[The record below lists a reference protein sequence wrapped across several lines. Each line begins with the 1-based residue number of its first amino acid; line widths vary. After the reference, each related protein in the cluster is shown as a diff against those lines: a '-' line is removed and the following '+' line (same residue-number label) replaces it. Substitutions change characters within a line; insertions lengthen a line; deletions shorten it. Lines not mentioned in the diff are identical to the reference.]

1 MSRYVSFRDFDWL
14 LLVFVLMICGLGV
27 MEIRS
32 ATMHTKFAGSHIRQ
46 IYWVLGGVGM
56 MFLVSLVNYQALLD
70 QIHWFYIAAVASLM
84 AVMIFG
90 QKYLGAKRW
99 IKMPGGN
106 HFQPSEWVKL
116 ILILAMAKFFA
127 DLRHRDLSWPDF
139 MKAGAIVVIPML
151 LVLKQPD
158 LGTALTYI
166 PIAVMGVF
174 LGGMHWRQGLLVG
187 VLAAIGIGAVFDDPQ
202 GTGYQVEQS
211 KIAVG
216 SGGLWGGKGSQTHGA
231 FLPVPQTDFIFA
243 AFSEEHGFVGA
254 LVVLL
259 LYFI

>member
-1 MSRYVSFRDFDWL
+1 M
-14 LLVFVLMICGLGV
+14 
-27 MEIRS
+27 
-32 ATMHTKFAGSHIRQ
+32 
-46 IYWVLGGVGM
+46 GGVGM
-56 MFLVSLVNYQALLD
+56 VFVVRLVNYQALLD
-70 QIHWFYIAAVASLM
+70 QIHWFYIAAVGSLI

-166 PIAVMGVF
+166 PIAVIGVF
-174 LGGMHWRQGLLVG
+174 LGGMHWKQGLLVG
-187 VLAAIGIGAVFDDPQ
+187 VLAAIGIGA
-202 GTGYQVEQS
+202 ENLA
-211 KIAVG
+211 IARMRM
-216 SGGLWGGKGSQTHGA
+216 SFTH
-231 FLPVPQTDFIFA
+231 
-243 AFSEEHGFVGA
+243 SEG
-254 LVVLL
+254 
-259 LYFI
+259 

>member
-32 ATMHTKFAGSHIRQ
+32 GTMHTKFAGSHIRQ
-46 IYWVLGGVGM
+46 IYWVIGGVGM

-106 HFQPSEWVKL
+106 PFQPSAGVK
-116 ILILAMAKFFA
+116 IRPILAMAKIFA
-127 DLRHRDLSWPDF
+127 DLRHRYLSWPDF
-139 MKAGAIVVIPML
+139 LKPAAIVV
-151 LVLKQPD
+151 
-158 LGTALTYI
+158 
-166 PIAVMGVF
+166 
-174 LGGMHWRQGLLVG
+174 
-187 VLAAIGIGAVFDDPQ
+187 
-202 GTGYQVEQS
+202 S
-211 KIAVG
+211 
-216 SGGLWGGKGSQTHGA
+216 
-231 FLPVPQTDFIFA
+231 
-243 AFSEEHGFVGA
+243 
-254 LVVLL
+254 
-259 LYFI
+259 